1 MKLELSDFK
10 KGQKAYILERNIGYN
25 RPAEIIETTVTSVGR
40 KYVYTSYFE
49 RKYKNGEH
57 YKGLFENVGFGTPSE
72 LYATREQAEEEIER
86 DKLVRS
92 INKHL
97 HVLYRCTIEE
107 LREMNSLLCKRGG
120 LERRSMND
128 GIRND

>member
-1 MKLELSDFK
+1 MELSDFQ

-40 KYVYTSYFE
+40 KYVYVSYFD
-49 RKYKNGEH
+49 RKYKH
-57 YKGLFENVGFGTPSE
+57 SKRHKGLFEKVDYGTPSE
-72 LYATREQAEEEIER
+72 LHTTREQAEEEIER

-97 HVLYRCTIEE
+97 HVLYRCTTKE

-120 LERRSMND
+120 IREELEE
-128 GIRND
+128 

>member
-57 YKGLFENVGFGTPSE
+57 CKGLFENVGFGTPSE

-97 HVLYRCTIEE
+97 HVLYRCTTKE
-107 LREMNSLLCKRGG
+107 LREMNSLLYRY
-120 LERRSMND
+120 ERDAKS
-128 GIRND
+128 I